1 MRRYLLPLLLLGL
14 LASCS
19 QRVYSTREIV
29 PQALTRHRLVAILPF
44 DVQLARIRLQDI
56 AAAPDP
62 EKQQEQRRLVAYQLQ
77 QELLKQ
83 LAERQAK
90 HPYSV
95 QFQNVAETNSRL
107 ERAGITYD
115 NLNDHSMAELQA
127 ALGVDAILSGETSL
141 FQPLP
146 NGLAVA
152 LLVLTDTG
160 GLAPSEVLTN
170 VTIHDCQSGELVWK
184 FDHQLIGDLSPSPAT
199 LARVLVRNSARTFP
213 YRP

>member
-1 MRRYLLPLLLLGL
+1 MRHYLPLLLLLSL
-14 LASCS
+14 LAACS

-29 PQALTRHRLVAILPF
+29 PQALTQHRLVAILPF
-44 DVQLARIRLQDI
+44 DVQLTRLRLQDI
-56 AAAPDP
+56 AAPSNP
-62 EKQQEQRRLVAYQLQ
+62 EKQQQQRRLVAYQLQ

-83 LAERQAK
+83 LTERQTK

-95 QFQNVAETNSRL
+95 QFQNVTETNSRL
-107 ERAGITYD
+107 ERAGIGYD

-152 LLVLTDTG
+152 LLVLTDAG

-170 VTIHDCQSGELVWK
+170 VTIHDCRSGELVWK